1 MFNRKSLATMVCT
14 AALVLGAARNAQAL
28 TVITGSL
35 FSADKY
41 LLTSSAINVTGNAV
55 LKITFET
62 ATPGV
67 NLALCAGTK
76 DDFIAGRC
84 GTQLNDSGGPGFTF
98 LTIVDAASLNGKY
111 LYIIKEVGINAASFV
126 FTIE

>member
-14 AALVLGAARNAQAL
+14 AALVFGAARNAQAL

-62 ATPGV
+62 ATPGA
-67 NLALCAGTK
+67 NLELCAGTLA
-76 DDFIAGRC
+76 DFAANRC
-84 GTQLNDSGGPGFTF
+84 ATQLNDSGGPGFT
-98 LTIVDAASLNGKY
+98 LLALVDAASLNGKY
-111 LYIIKEVGINAASFV
+111 LYIIKAVGINPAAFV